1 MQLCRRTHQFNAIGK
16 DGRRAATADIGDDA
30 EIVTTVKKSPED
42 VLRSAVESVTRV
54 SIFLTLRRQDRR
66 DKTLSYEILVV
77 IQFVAIC

>member
-1 MQLCRRTHQFNAIGK
+1 MQLCRRTHQFNATGK

-54 SIFLTLRRQDRR
+54 SIFLTLRRQEGM

-77 IQFVAIC
+77 NQRVAIC